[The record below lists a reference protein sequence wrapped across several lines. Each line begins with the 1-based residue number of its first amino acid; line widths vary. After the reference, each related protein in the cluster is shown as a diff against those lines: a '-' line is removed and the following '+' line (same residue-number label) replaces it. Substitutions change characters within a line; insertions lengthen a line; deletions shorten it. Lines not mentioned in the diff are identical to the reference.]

1 MGIATGIVT
10 FIIIW
15 WATLFAVLPFWVRG
29 QWEEGE
35 VEDGSAPG
43 APVKPHLLR
52 KFAITTA
59 VACVMWVVVYVIIT
73 SGVLTKIPFDWLF
86 GAPPP

>member
-1 MGIATGIVT
+1 MGIATGIVA

-29 QWEEGE
+29 QWEEGA
-35 VEDGSAPG
+35 VDNGSEPG
-43 APVKPHLLR
+43 APVQPHLWR
-52 KFAITTA
+52 KFAITTLIA
-59 VACVMWVVVYVIIT
+59 VGLWGVVYVIIT
-73 SGVLTKIPFDWLF
+73 SGVLAKIPFDWLF

>member
-10 FIIIW
+10 FIIVW

-35 VEDGSAPG
+35 VEDGSASG
-43 APVKPHLLR
+43 APVKPYLLR

-59 VACVMWVVVYVIIT
+59 VACVIWVVVYVIIT